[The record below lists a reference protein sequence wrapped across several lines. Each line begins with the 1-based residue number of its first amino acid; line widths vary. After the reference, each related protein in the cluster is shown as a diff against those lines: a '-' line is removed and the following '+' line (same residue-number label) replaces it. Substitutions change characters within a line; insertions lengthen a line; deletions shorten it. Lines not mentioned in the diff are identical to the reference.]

1 MIRGIVERLDAKSVA
16 CDEQEL
22 LAFVPDGERK
32 HAVDL
37 FEETLSSLEVE
48 MQQNFGVGG
57 RAKAMTTLRQPLGE
71 AGVIVALAIVGDPH
85 RPVLAAHRLMAGG
98 RQVDDRQSA
107 MAKSD
112 IAAQHM
118 AAVIRPSM
126 RDQLR
131 HPFEEARIRARPRI
145 ELEDSGDAAHQ
156 QVSMRSDWLVRSL
169 ASTFARG
176 FRARASTP
184 FPP

>member
-1 MIRGIVERLDAKSVA
+1 MAAPPQPS
-16 CDEQEL
+16 
-22 LAFVPDGERK
+22 
-32 HAVDL
+32 
-37 FEETLSSLEVE
+37 
-48 MQQNFGVGG
+48 
-57 RAKAMTTLRQPLGE
+57 RQV
-71 AGVIVALAIVGDPH
+71 GVIVAFTVVGDPH
-85 RPVLAAHRLMAGG
+85 RAVVATHRLMTGR

-118 AAVIRPSM
+118 AAVIRPAM
-126 RDQLR
+126 REQLS